1 MPSITMDVMVDDAC
15 DAGGDA
21 DADADADGDGGGGGG
36 G

>member
-21 DADADADGDGGGGGG
+21 DADGDGGGGG
-36 G
+36 